1 MLLRENVHNATV
13 NALEDRLRE
22 IHPND
27 EIFTDFEYSRENQ
40 SSTVFG
46 QIDLYRI
53 SEKGQFY
60 FYEVK
65 TGKPKVAHAQAQF
78 NRFKKFFPEY
88 NAKGIYVH
96 PENGVKR
103 LK

>member
-27 EIFTDFEYSRENQ
+27 EIFTDYEYGKGSAT
-40 SSTVFG
+40 SG
-46 QIDLYRI
+46 QVDLYRI
-53 SEKGQFY
+53 SEHGRFY

-65 TGKPKVAHAQAQF
+65 TGKPKFKNAQEQF
-78 NRFKKFFPEY
+78 DRFKKHFPEY
-88 NAKGIYVH
+88 AAKGIYVH
-96 PENGVKR
+96 PEHGIKR